1 MSHSFA
7 DRRARING
15 GYRRGAAYRA
25 AMTGNELILETR
37 RRTTRALVGANVVG
51 GVVIFLFLTL
61 VLPAPSGTPAGRAI
75 ALNLPT
81 FVAYITATV
90 ALAVRW
96 GRAWVERRLGW
107 LASERPPDAREQRMA
122 LRIPLLQIAW
132 PAAGWAGSAVI
143 FGLLNVHFS
152 AELGGRVATTLAMGG
167 LATCGLS
174 YLVGERAFR
183 GIAARALA
191 TGPPLRP
198 VAPGVVVRAVLAW
211 ALATGVPVVGIALV
225 AFGMLN
231 GDTPKNG
238 STAWSVI
245 VLAVLALVVGAAAI
259 VAAARSI
266 ADPLRSVRA
275 GMARVERGDEDVD
288 VPVDDASEVGLLQAG
303 FNRMAAG
310 LRERELLRDLFGRHV
325 GEDVARRAL
334 EGGVELGGEL
344 REAAVLFV
352 DVLGSTALASEA
364 PPQEVVERL
373 NEFFGVVLEAM
384 EAHDGWVN
392 KFEGDAALCVFGV
405 PDREENAA
413 GRALAAARML
423 AARLADGRPLPAAIG
438 VSAGEVVAGNIGA
451 AHRLEYTV
459 IGDAVNEAARL
470 TELAK
475 QHDPHVLASGAAVER
490 ASPAEAERWSLGDEV
505 VLRGRREPTRLAVPH
520 LTKVAAPSS

>member
-1 MSHSFA
+1 
-7 DRRARING
+7 
-15 GYRRGAAYRA
+15 
-25 AMTGNELILETR
+25 
-37 RRTTRALVGANVVG
+37 
-51 GVVIFLFLTL
+51 
-61 VLPAPSGTPAGRAI
+61 
-75 ALNLPT
+75 
-81 FVAYITATV
+81 
-90 ALAVRW
+90 
-96 GRAWVERRLGW
+96 
-107 LASERPPDAREQRMA
+107 
-122 LRIPLLQIAW
+122 
-132 PAAGWAGSAVI
+132 
-143 FGLLNVHFS
+143 
-152 AELGGRVATTLAMGG
+152 
-167 LATCGLS
+167 
-174 YLVGERAFR
+174 
-183 GIAARALA
+183 
-191 TGPPLRP
+191 
-198 VAPGVVVRAVLAW
+198 
-211 ALATGVPVVGIALV
+211 
-225 AFGMLN
+225 
-231 GDTPKNG
+231 
-238 STAWSVI
+238 
-245 VLAVLALVVGAAAI
+245 
-259 VAAARSI
+259 
-266 ADPLRSVRA
+266 
-275 GMARVERGDEDVD
+275 
-288 VPVDDASEVGLLQAG
+288 
-303 FNRMAAG
+303 MAAG

-344 REAAVLFV
+344 RQAAVLFV

-405 PDREENAA
+405 PDREEDAA

-490 ASPAEAERWSLGDEV
+490 ASPAEAERWSLGDAV

-520 LTKVAAPSS
+520 LTKVAARSS